1 MLYAPTILAGTQQVD
16 ASAVMIFGIFSS
28 RLDGFETVVV
38 EAVESVGA
46 CSLVWLSKLR
56 NPSVVEKKNV

>member
-46 CSLVWLSKLR
+46 CSWCGYRS
-56 NPSVVEKKNV
+56 